1 MQKKLLT
8 FFIYLIIFLPTV
20 FAQTIYYNN
29 QNNFVGTIDLD
40 GGCSYNQLFKHTG
53 NNALGDIAFHP
64 NGKMYGTGLNEL
76 YEINN
81 GNLILIGNFSVAINS
96 LTCDNNG
103 ILYAVG
109 HSGVLQIYDT
119 NTNTFKRLGTI
130 PFAAAGDLTFRDG
143 NLYMLDADRKVILVD
158 INNPAASQEFMTITP
173 VDTLEPFFSIVS
185 FAIDCDSIVTYAFGI
200 AVERGVGIV
209 TRVYSLDFETK
220 TTNFICS
227 VPSGGMN
234 GAAST
239 LEFLASDCELVVD
252 LDLDNSSGALV
263 HDFFV
268 DTTCTSPVVLTDT
281 DVQVYAQ
288 VGVVDS
294 MRIRLYEGV
303 LAPGQEY
310 LALAGVTSINVSGS
324 GTTELRLVNTGS
336 ATLEDFEAAIQALR
350 YVNDAPSAGVRKIG
364 FTAYAGGDSSK
375 VAVAHVPFGF
385 SGAGAGSDTT
395 LGVCAGAAAI
405 DLFAALGGSATSG
418 GSWQP
423 GNGMFDPATDVAG
436 GYRYIVAGTCGADTA
451 VVTVRLLPTPT
462 QTILDTIC
470 SGANYTFGNQNLT
483 QSGTYQDTL
492 QTTSGCDSIVI
503 LNLNI
508 LQSITKNIAD
518 TICSGANYTFG
529 NQNLTQ
535 SGTYQDT
542 LQTAIGCD
550 SIVILNL
557 NILQSITQNITDT
570 ICSGAN
576 YTFGNQNLTQSG
588 TYQDTLQTTSGCDS
602 IIILNLSVL
611 QSITQTVADTICSG
625 GSYTFGNQ
633 TLTQS
638 GTYQDTLQTA
648 SGCDSIVVLNL
659 NVLQSITKNIAD
671 TICSGGSYTFGNQ
684 TLTQSGTYQDTLQM
698 ASSCDSIIIL
708 NLSVLQNITQ
718 NITDTICSGGSYTF
732 GNQNLTQSGTYQ
744 DTLQTTSGCDSIVV
758 LNLSVLQNITQN
770 ITDTIC
776 SGANYTF
783 GNQTLT
789 QSGIYQDTLQTTSGC
804 NSIVIL
810 NLTVTP
816 SPTVDLFVDGS
827 LCADSSVQLGVNG
840 DFENVTWNNGAT
852 TDTISVTS
860 SGIYSVTV
868 HNGST
873 CTATDSILIN
883 DSTLEFIVTTVSPTC
898 DAPFGSITI
907 ANLNGGMPPYFYQIN
922 NQPLQENPVF
932 DSLTANTYEIIVED
946 AAGCTQSKTTT
957 ITNTNR
963 IALTLSADT
972 SIQAGQTVAI
982 QLQTNAAAPFTVQWT
997 PDSTLNCI
1005 NCTAVTARPTQS
1017 TTYAATLTDANGCMA
1032 TAQITI
1038 NSIRKKDEVSFAPNA
1053 FSPNG
1058 DGVNDYFTIFSGNVI
1073 KNVQVMR
1080 VFDRWG
1086 NLVYQHQNF
1095 APNAEQVGWD
1105 GTFNGK
1111 LAMQGVYTFYAI
1123 LEYEDSKVA
1132 PVSGEVVLV
1141 R

>member
-227 VPSGGMN
+227 VPNGGMN

-350 YVNDAPSAGVRKIG
+350 YVNDAPNAGVRKIG

-385 SGAGAGSDTT
+385 SSAGAGSDTT

-462 QTILDTIC
+462 QTIL
-470 SGANYTFGNQNLT
+470 
-483 QSGTYQDTL
+483 
-492 QTTSGCDSIVI
+492 
-503 LNLNI
+503 
-508 LQSITKNIAD
+508 D

>member
-227 VPSGGMN
+227 VPNGGMN

-350 YVNDAPSAGVRKIG
+350 YVNDAPNAGVRKIG

-385 SGAGAGSDTT
+385 SSAGAGSDTT

-462 QTILDTIC
+462 QTIL
-470 SGANYTFGNQNLT
+470 
-483 QSGTYQDTL
+483 
-492 QTTSGCDSIVI
+492 
-503 LNLNI
+503 
-508 LQSITKNIAD
+508 
-518 TICSGANYTFG
+518 
-529 NQNLTQ
+529 
-535 SGTYQDT
+535 
-542 LQTAIGCD
+542 
-550 SIVILNL
+550 
-557 NILQSITQNITDT
+557 DT